1 MKEDLIMVYILLAP
15 GFEEMEAL
23 VPADLLRRAG
33 VETALVSLEG
43 EYVPG
48 GHDIVVKA
56 DLELAHIELDKARM
70 IVLPGGGVGV
80 ANLGADP
87 RVEELVK
94 EAARQGRKLAAI
106 CAAPSLL
113 SKWGLLEGKQA
124 VCYPTWRDKVPGC
137 VFREGEKLAEDG
149 NTVTGQAA
157 GASFEFGLKLVEVLT
172 DADTAQRV
180 RKEICL

>member
-1 MKEDLIMVYILLAP
+1 MVYILLAP

-33 VETALVSLEG
+33 IEVSLVSLEG
-43 EYVPG
+43 EFVPG
-48 GHDIVVKA
+48 GRNITVKA
-56 DLELAHIELDKARM
+56 DCALSDVKLENMEAVM
-70 IVLPGGGVGV
+70 LPGGGVGV

-94 EAARQGRKLAAI
+94 RAAEQGKLCSAI

-113 SKWGLLEGKQA
+113 SKYGLLAGKKA
-124 VCYPTWRDKVPGC
+124 VCYPTWADKIAGADYHS
-137 VFREGEKLAEDG
+137 GEKLAVDG
-149 NTVTGQAA
+149 NIVTGQAA
-157 GASFEFGLKLVEVLT
+157 GASFEFGLKLIEVLR
-172 DADTAQRV
+172 DAETARRI

>member
-1 MKEDLIMVYILLAP
+1 MVYILLAP

-33 VETALVSLEG
+33 VEVALVSLDG
-43 EYVPG
+43 ELVPG
-48 GHDIVVKA
+48 GHNITVKA
-56 DLELAHIELDKARM
+56 DCALSDVKLEDMEAVM
-70 IVLPGGGVGV
+70 LPGGGVGV

-94 EAARQGRKLAAI
+94 QAAERGKVLSAI

-124 VCYPTWRDKVPGC
+124 VCYPSWKDKIADA
-137 VFREGEKLAEDG
+137 RYQEGEKLAVDG
-149 NTVTGQAA
+149 STITGQAA
-157 GASFEFGLKLVEVLT
+157 GASFEFGLKLIAALR
-172 DADTAQRV
+172 DAETADRV
-180 RKEICL
+180 RKEIYL

>member
-1 MKEDLIMVYILLAP
+1 MVYILLAP

-33 VETALVSLEG
+33 IEVSLVSLDG
-43 EYVPG
+43 EFVPG
-48 GHDIVVKA
+48 GHDIAVKA
-56 DLELAHIELDKARM
+56 DCTLSDVKLEDMEALM
-70 IVLPGGGVGV
+70 LPGGGVGV

-94 EAARQGRKLAAI
+94 QAAREGNVLAAI

-113 SKWGLLEGKQA
+113 SKWGLLAGKKA
-124 VCYPTWRDKVPGC
+124 VCYPTWRDRIADACCLP
-137 VFREGEKLAEDG
+137 EEKLAVDG
-149 NTVTGQAA
+149 KIITGQAA
-157 GASFEFGLKLVEVLT
+157 GASFEFGLKLIEVLR
-172 DADTAQRV
+172 DAQTADRI